1 MRGGEARTQRLGCRR
16 SRMEEAELSLE
27 RRPGAGPPAPPPG
40 VEVSTAGLLAVRS
53 SRLPL
58 VPPLDFRELFRLE
71 TRFRFSMSESRM
83 GAGVP
88 PPPPPPVPELLCGDS
103 RDSRDRDR
111 RITANDD
118 LSNLPGIQQ
127 CWGSVTCWCG
137 YGSAPLTKGSGFN

>member
-27 RRPGAGPPAPPPG
+27 RRPGAGPPAPPG
-40 VEVSTAGLLAVRS
+40 VEVNTAGLLAVRS

-58 VPPLDFRELFRLE
+58 VPPLDLRELFRLE

-88 PPPPPPVPELLCGDS
+88 PPPPAVLELLCGDS
-103 RDSRDRDR
+103 RDSRERDR

-118 LSNLPGIQQ
+118 LSNLPGI
-127 CWGSVTCWCG
+127 
-137 YGSAPLTKGSGFN
+137 

>member
-1 MRGGEARTQRLGCRR
+1 
-16 SRMEEAELSLE
+16 MEEAELSLE
-27 RRPGAGPPAPPPG
+27 RRPGAGPAPPPG

-88 PPPPPPVPELLCGDS
+88 PPPPPAVLELLCGDS

-118 LSNLPGIQQ
+118 LSNLHRRNSKSGRAKMIKILCRSWLTVQ
-127 CWGSVTCWCG
+127 CT
-137 YGSAPLTKGSGFN
+137 

>member
-16 SRMEEAELSLE
+16 SRIEEAELSLE

-58 VPPLDFRELFRLE
+58 VPPLDLRELFRLE

-88 PPPPPPVPELLCGDS
+88 PPPPPPVLELLCGDS
-103 RDSRDRDR
+103 RDSRERDR

-118 LSNLPGIQQ
+118 LSN
-127 CWGSVTCWCG
+127 
-137 YGSAPLTKGSGFN
+137 